1 MDVRYVQIVPIE
13 LYSEANREAARSA
26 LFQERLIH
34 KSMTD
39 SELRDLVHEISP
51 TGTEFY
57 SVRID
62 GHRRA
67 TVDIVFCETTLC
79 LVVVHDLGEGHA
91 LDFDLLDLVLTR
103 RATEHAEIIA
113 QKNALIRPVMDCLNA
128 RFSNGRYPIRPNY
141 VFGFCCLCRDA
152 RLSEDCKSILKVM
165 SEPSIVDVDDML
177 SSTRRALVA
186 ADLPPSDHRVFGRV
200 VDVDP
205 STKSYHLRHMGLD
218 RILHHGTGGRLSG
231 RCNLLIALQV
241 RLQST
246 WNRCYAFRRP
256 LRRRSDRLAQEH
268 GYRDSVLAVRARP
281 RRRSKCAVLDF
292 LQSGRSDLPRDGQ
305 PHRTS
310 MAKSAASA
318 PSCTSCVTT
327 WNRSARSAACS
338 TRKPSRCSCSW
349 LRPHRSCRS
358 CCPCRSSN
366 RRSLSYTI
374 LITALYSLGY
384 SPSSRAADEV
394 RWDRNGSRQR
404 ATASRGPTWSTSPP
418 ASTTTSG
425 RSIRSSALSS
435 TRISTSC

>member
-91 LDFDLLDLVLTR
+91 LDFDLLDHVLTR

-113 QKNALIRPVMDCLNA
+113 QKNALIQPVMDCLNA

-205 STKSYHLRHMGLD
+205 STKSTTYVTWASIVSYTMDQGSFERT
-218 RILHHGTGGRLSG
+218 LH
-231 RCNLLIALQV
+231 LLIALQV

-246 WNRCYAFRRP
+246 WNRCYSFR
-256 LRRRSDRLAQEH
+256 LLSDDVLSGSHKNTDIEALFWQFARVLDDA
-268 GYRDSVLAVRARP
+268 RSVLSSTFSSRADQIFR
-281 RRRSKCAVLDF
+281 AMV
-292 LQSGRSDLPRDGQ
+292 
-305 PHRTS
+305 RTS
-310 MAKSAASA
+310 NLDGEISRLNTKLHLVRDYIETVRQKRSLLYQKTVEMLLFVAAVASVMQVLLPVPVIESA
-318 PSCTSCVTT
+318 
-327 WNRSARSAACS
+327 
-338 TRKPSRCSCSW
+338 
-349 LRPHRSCRS
+349 
-358 CCPCRSSN
+358 
-366 RRSLSYTI
+366 SLSYTI
-374 LITALYSLGY
+374 LICLVLVGVFAILK
-384 SPSSRAADEV
+384 
-394 RWDRNGSRQR
+394 
-404 ATASRGPTWSTSPP
+404 
-418 ASTTTSG
+418 SG
-425 RSIRSSALSS
+425 R
-435 TRISTSC
+435 